1 MKSSYFQANL
11 ASLTRINV
19 LFFTSLPYSSNP
31 VFFLE
36 KDGKEVSKLKVARHI
51 SNNEISI
58 FHLDMEK
65 EYEYGHSYAVILEG
79 LPRINLEVSE
89 AVNFPDFEEQF
100 YYDGDD
106 LGSIYTKEE
115 T

>member
-1 MKSSYFQANL
+1 
-11 ASLTRINV
+11 
-19 LFFTSLPYSSNP
+19 
-31 VFFLE
+31 
-36 KDGKEVSKLKVARHI
+36 
-51 SNNEISI
+51 
-58 FHLDMEK
+58 MEK

-89 AVNFPDFEEQF
+89 AVNFPDFEERF

-115 T
+115 TKFALWAPTAYSVYLKKIMNSISMR